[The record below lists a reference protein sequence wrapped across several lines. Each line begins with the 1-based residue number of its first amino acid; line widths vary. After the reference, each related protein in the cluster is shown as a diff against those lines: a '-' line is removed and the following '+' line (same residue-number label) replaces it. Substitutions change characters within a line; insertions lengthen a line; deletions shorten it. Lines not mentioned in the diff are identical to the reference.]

1 MITILSGGKSS
12 PDWAR
17 IICQEYEKR
26 LRKPFDVKWEILNEE
41 KLNKKLENWPFS
53 PQEYIIVLDE
63 RGIILDSPAVARQL
77 NHIFTEGKNII
88 IIIGGAYGLP
98 EIARQKANL
107 VWSFSKLVFPHLLMR
122 VMLTEQIYR
131 AQEISTGGKY
141 HHE

>member
-12 PDWAR
+12 PDWVR

-26 LRKPFDVKWEILNEE
+26 LRKPFDVKWEILSEE
-41 KLNKKLENWPFS
+41 KLNKMLESWPFS

-77 NHIFTEGKNII
+77 NHIFTEGKNIT
-88 IIIGGAYGLP
+88 IIIGGAYGLL